1 MAKKKDV
8 YKVKPMT
15 EGKRNIIQQL
25 ISEYNIETAKD
36 IRDALKDQLGG
47 TIQDM
52 LETEMDE
59 HLGYQKYARSDSDN
73 ARNGTKSKKIVSSYG
88 TMNIDV
94 PQDRYSSFEPKIVQ
108 KRKKNISDIEG
119 KIIVMYS
126 KGLST
131 TQISEM
137 INDLYGFEVSESF
150 IDTVRP
156 PLLKR
161 WAGRIATQYCSPMHP
176 GAGRIAAQYCSPM
189 HPGAGRIAAQYCSPM
204 HPGVGRIAAQYC
216 SPMQPRYL
224 LLFPFGVQECTR
236 KK

>member
-15 EGKRNIIQQL
+15 EGKRNIIQQPTF
-25 ISEYNIETAKD
+25 EYNIKTAEN
-36 IRDALKDQLGG
+36 IQEALKDLLGG

-108 KRKKNISDIEG
+108 KRKKDISDIEG
-119 KIIVMYS
+119 KIIAMYS

-137 INDLYGFEVSESF
+137 IDDLYGFEVSESF
-150 IDTVRP
+150 ISDVTDKMLPKIEEWQKRPLNEVYPIIFIDAVHFSVRESGIIKK
-156 PLLKR
+156 L
-161 WAGRIATQYCSPMHP
+161 
-176 GAGRIAAQYCSPM
+176 AAYVVLGINKDGYKEVLSIEI
-189 HPGAGRIAAQYCSPM
+189 GENESSKYWL
-204 HPGVGRIAAQYC
+204 GVMNG
-216 SPMQPRYL
+216 
-224 LLFPFGVQECTR
+224 
-236 KK
+236 